1 MASAITNGY
10 LWTSS
15 NQPLLGVIGLKRPL
29 TARIDGATSEVN
41 LLNEHGITTVFNS
54 YGTGLRLWGYRTAA
68 WPSVT
73 HMRNFENVRR
83 TDLRFLPVLA
93 GIWSVSVGRYRQKS
107 ARRRRSE
114 ASTKLGAIH

>member
-1 MASAITNGY
+1 LRRIPARSNGRSRSYGY
-10 LWTSS
+10 LWTRS

-54 YGTGLRLWGYRTAA
+54 YGTGLRLWGNRTAA

-73 HMRNFENVRR
+73 HMRNFENVRALISDSCR
-83 TDLRFLPVLA
+83 CSLVFGQFQPV
-93 GIWSVSVGRYRQKS
+93 
-107 ARRRRSE
+107 
-114 ASTKLGAIH
+114 AIGSNWR

>member
-1 MASAITNGY
+1 LWRIPARSNGRSRSYGY
-10 LWTSS
+10 LWTRS
-15 NQPLLGVIGLKRPL
+15 NQPLLGVIGLKQPL

-54 YGTGLRLWGYRTAA
+54 YGTGLRLWSNRTAA

-93 GIWSVSVGRYRQKS
+93 GIWSISVGRYRQKS
-107 ARRRRSE
+107 THCGR
-114 ASTKLGAIH
+114 